1 MERVL
6 RVQTVKLDGPGFSSI
21 SPAETKEFAVN
32 KYSSPKYKYEYKYLV
47 LKYEY
52 KYKYLDLVLE
62 YNSSTSTCTKYYS
75 SSHFDRQGLYLLL
88 FC

>member
-1 MERVL
+1 VINIQQCFKDYSCL
-6 RVQTVKLDGPGFSSI
+6 KHYVQTK
-21 SPAETKEFAVN
+21 KFAVH

-62 YNSSTSTCTKYYS
+62 YNSSTSTCTKYYG

>member
-1 MERVL
+1 VINIQQCFKDYSCL
-6 RVQTVKLDGPGFSSI
+6 KHYVQTK
-21 SPAETKEFAVN
+21 KFAVH

-62 YNSSTSTCTKYYS
+62 YKSSTSTSTKYYS
-75 SSHFDRQGLYLLL
+75 SS
-88 FC
+88 